1 VSVRRDE
8 PDIPWNDSPIQRG
21 STKTA
26 DFPEHWKFVRRER
39 GERRDDERD
48 QRENEQNFM
57 V

>member
-1 VSVRRDE
+1 LERFTDSARVDE
-8 PDIPWNDSPIQRG
+8 
-21 STKTA
+21 TV